1 MVDSVL
7 RQFAGLR
14 VLVLGD
20 FIADE
25 YVLCQPTGTSQVD
38 PTIVVEEIERRQFLG
53 GAGIVAA
60 HCAGLGATTT
70 LVTLLGSD
78 DGYRHALGL
87 LSTASV
93 DTVAVVDA
101 TRPTTLKR
109 RYRAQDKTLLRI
121 NRLSHSAPSADT
133 VRRIGTAALAEV
145 ARKPDLVLFA
155 DFNLGTLTSPIVSVV
170 SAEARRLGVMMAAD
184 NQASSELCD
193 ICRYRGMALV
203 TPTEREARLSLRDAT
218 SSVISMAQVIRA
230 QAVAD
235 NVAVTLGPD
244 GLVLATASGTLTMPA
259 MNRSAVDPVGAG
271 DALFAV
277 TSMAL
282 KVGHGI
288 EQAIWLGSVA
298 AAVQVS
304 RVGNLPLT
312 FNELVAFVAAQSKN
326 VMGHGVIPGVDDL
339 VTHAERENVVEIA
352 QHKRL

>member
-1 MVDSVL
+1 M
-7 RQFAGLR
+7 
-14 VLVLGD
+14 LVLGD
-20 FIADE
+20 YIQDQ
-25 YVLCQPTGTSQVD
+25 YILGDPVGTSQVD
-38 PTIVVEEIERRQFLG
+38 PTVIFEETSRHEFLG

-78 DGYRHALGL
+78 DGYRKALGL

-121 NRLSHSAPSADT
+121 NRLSHTAPSTDT
-133 VRRIGTAALAEV
+133 VRRIGTAVLAEV
-145 ARKPDLVLFA
+145 ARKPDLILFA
-155 DFNLGTLTSPIVSVV
+155 DFNYGTLTTPIVSVV
-170 SAEARRLGVMMAAD
+170 SAEARRLGIMMAAD
-184 NQASSELCD
+184 NQASTDLCD

-218 SSVISMAQVIRA
+218 SSATSMAQAILA
-230 QAVAD
+230 KAVAD

-244 GLVLATASGTLTMPA
+244 GLVLATANGTSAMPA

-282 KVGHGI
+282 KAGCGI

-312 FNELVAFVAAQSKN
+312 FDELVAFVAAQSKN
-326 VMGHGVIPGVDDL
+326 VMGHGVVTSVDDL
-339 VTHAERENVVEIA
+339 VTHGERENVVEIT